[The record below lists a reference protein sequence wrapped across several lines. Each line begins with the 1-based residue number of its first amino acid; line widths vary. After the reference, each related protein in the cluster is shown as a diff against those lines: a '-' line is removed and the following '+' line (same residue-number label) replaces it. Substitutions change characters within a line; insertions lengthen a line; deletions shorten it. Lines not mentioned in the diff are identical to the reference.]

1 MKLLESSQGTVSI
14 INPAGNAPVPFAI
27 SVDNAALNNET
38 IKGIVTGVTFG
49 QETNVQFMHTLRDT
63 IYINVFGNR
72 IGQMTL
78 SGIIFLGD
86 VCIAG
91 GGKQDGGLDKFYN
104 YFTQKNAVGNPNP
117 VVVQIGKSITL
128 KTFILG
134 FNFGIADAQ
143 TSLGQFTMTLAV
155 VPKTTV

>member
-1 MKLLESSQGTVSI
+1 
-14 INPAGNAPVPFAI
+14 
-27 SVDNAALNNET
+27 
-38 IKGIVTGVTFG
+38 
-49 QETNVQFMHTLRDT
+49 
-63 IYINVFGNR
+63 
-72 IGQMTL
+72 MTL